1 MPKNS
6 VTHSAR
12 IAKVTEGLGLAKL
25 TIGEINRVVG
35 IFDLLGTEMAKTL
48 ADRTEFDVSSSSKLS
63 EKVFGAANG
72 RQRREMARAILFVAD
87 LQAWYDDKAWGTKK
101 TSAEFET
108 MWRATEESLR
118 KKLSDDAKAL
128 CKRDMDLRAELNR
141 VPPTRPKIVIP
152 KTTVPAEIT
161 LLEKREALLTSM
173 LKSHQVRILEA
184 KEGMTPLAVARTDW
198 SNAKTRL
205 LSAHTKHI
213 THVLSNVDSMRTA
226 TAGAYEAYKAFFA
239 AVGQETEAKLEIAKL
254 LFNALS
260 DYAPFPLS
268 VVGKIGAA
276 AVGQLK
282 VDKIIPQT
290 PELGPPKYYNSDVPV
305 LAQASAKLAAVKNWK
320 DDITTLGVRGHD
332 LSSITSLGDALDKI
346 KIVTINLME
355 KVFEDMVK
363 DIYGDTPTE
372 MNTKS
377 ADFYQAVMAL
387 YPDVYRSFGA
397 KNEKFSVTE
406 QFKSHILSQ
415 KITKLS
421 DFTISEIE
429 KVGKMNLVDSET
441 LQPFIELQLFA
452 EYLAHKVPDTKE
464 QNYEVSISD
473 ELIRR
478 LESKPFELILRK
490 GGSNQTSGIYAQKK
504 LPWQEGHPRHVGAL
518 CIFFRWYRGHVN
530 PFDIATG
537 RTTAAGVRDTMEK
550 TIVDIGKAI
559 QAHTISRTFS
569 TTNQADWGKVS
580 ATPFPS
586 PKSNPP

>member
-1 MPKNS
+1 MPKNTE
-6 VTHSAR
+6 THHAR
-12 IAKVTEGLGLAKL
+12 IGKVKEGLGLAKL
-25 TIGEINRVVG
+25 TADEINRVLGV
-35 IFDLLGTEMAKTL
+35 FDFLGLAEAKEL

-63 EKVFGAANG
+63 EKLFGADNG

-87 LQAWYDDKAWGTKK
+87 LQAFYDEKPLLTKK
-101 TSAEFET
+101 TDAEFEA
-108 MWRATEESLR
+108 MWRDTEESLR
-118 KKLSDDAKAL
+118 TNLSKFAKAL
-128 CKRDMDLRAELNR
+128 CKRDVDFRAELNR
-141 VPPTRPKIVIP
+141 VPPERPKIVIP

-173 LKSHQVRILEA
+173 LKSHQVRITEA
-184 KEGMTPLAVARTDW
+184 KDGITPLAVARTDW

-226 TAGAYEAYKAFFA
+226 TAGAYEEHKAFFDS
-239 AVGQETEAKLEIAKL
+239 VGKETEAKLEIAKL

-276 AVGQLK
+276 AVGQLT
-282 VDKIIPQT
+282 VDTIIPQT
-290 PELGPPKYYNSDVPV
+290 RELEPPKYYNSAVPV
-305 LAQASAKLAAVKNWK
+305 LARASAKLAAVKNWK
-320 DDITTLGVRGHD
+320 DDITTLGVLGHD

-377 ADFYQAVMAL
+377 ADFYQTVMAL
-387 YPDVYRSFGA
+387 YTDASRNLSVNNKA
-397 KNEKFSVTE
+397 KT
-406 QFKSHILSQ
+406 HIVSQ
-415 KITKLS
+415 KVTKLS

-429 KVGKMNLVDSET
+429 KVGKMNLVDSKT

-452 EYLAHKVPDTKE
+452 EYLAHRVPDTTE
-464 QNYEVSISD
+464 QNYEVDISD
-473 ELIRR
+473 KLISR

-504 LPWQEGHPRHVGAL
+504 LPWQDGHPRHVGAL
-518 CIFFRWYRGHVN
+518 CIFFRWYRSHVN

-537 RTTAAGVRDTMEK
+537 KTTAAGVRDTMEK

-559 QAHTISRTFS
+559 QAHTIRRTFS
-569 TTNQADWGKVS
+569 TTNQADWDKVS
-580 ATPFPS
+580 AQLS
-586 PKSNPP
+586 P

>member
-72 RQRREMARAILFVAD
+72 RQRREMARAILFLAD
-87 LQAWYDDKAWGTKK
+87 LQAWYDDKSLSIKK

-128 CKRDMDLRAELNR
+128 CKRDLDLRAELNR
-141 VPPTRPKIVIP
+141 VPPERPEIVIP
-152 KTTVPAEIT
+152 KTAVPAEIA
-161 LLEKREALLTSM
+161 LLNQREALLTSM
-173 LKSHQVRILEA
+173 LKSHQVRITEA
-184 KEGMTPLAVARTDW
+184 KDGITPLAVARTDW

-226 TAGAYEAYKAFFA
+226 TAGAYEEYKAFFD
-239 AVGQETEAKLEIAKL
+239 AVGKETEAKLEIAKL

-276 AVGQLK
+276 AVGQLR
-282 VDKIIPQT
+282 VDTIIPQT
-290 PELGPPKYYNSDVPV
+290 RELGPSQYYNSNVQV

-363 DIYGDTPTE
+363 DIYGDTPTQ

-387 YPDVYRSFGA
+387 YTDPVRNLSVNDKA
-397 KNEKFSVTE
+397 KT
-406 QFKSHILSQ
+406 HIVSQ
-415 KITKLS
+415 KVTNLS
-421 DFTISEIE
+421 DFTIREIE
-429 KVGKMNLVDSET
+429 KIGKMNLVDSKT

-452 EYLAHKVPDTKE
+452 EYLAHKVPNTPE
-464 QNYEVSISD
+464 QDYAVDISD
-473 ELIRR
+473 ELISR

-490 GGSNQTSGIYAQKK
+490 TNSNQTASIYQQNK
-504 LPWQEGHPRHVGAL
+504 LPWQGGHPRHVGAL
-518 CIFFRWYRGHVN
+518 CIFFRWYRSHVN

-537 RTTAAGVRDTMEK
+537 KTTAAGVRATMEK
-550 TIVDIGKAI
+550 IIEDIGKAI
-559 QAHTISRTFS
+559 QAQKISRTLRAG
-569 TTNQADWGKVS
+569 QADWGNVS
-580 ATPFPS
+580 T
-586 PKSNPP
+586 KLGY